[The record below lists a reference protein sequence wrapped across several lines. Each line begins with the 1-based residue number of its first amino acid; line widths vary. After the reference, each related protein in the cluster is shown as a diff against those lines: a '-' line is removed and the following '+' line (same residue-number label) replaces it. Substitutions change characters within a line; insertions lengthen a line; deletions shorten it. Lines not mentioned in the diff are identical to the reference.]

1 MSSYLV
7 INRRKY
13 KMSLNNSTKT
23 KENTYEVEVSVDAET
38 FAKACNKAYKKQ
50 VKNINV
56 PGFRKGKAR
65 KHMIEKMYGEGVF
78 FEDAMKDCYPEA
90 LDAAAK
96 EAELNVIAVESLE
109 AMDASEKDGF
119 TFKATVITYPEIDIN
134 DYKGITVKKKSTRVT
149 KKLIDEEIEKVRDR
163 NSRMV
168 TVEDGAVENGDMV
181 VIDFEGFK
189 DGAPFEGGKAENYN
203 LAIGSGNF
211 IPGFEEQIV
220 GHKTGEEFTI
230 TVKFPEDYQ
239 AEELKGA
246 DAEFKINLHEIKRK
260 ELPELDDEFVKDV
273 SEKETLDEYKEEVKE
288 TVKKRLE
295 DEQKKDIEDQVIT
308 KLCDAVEGEI
318 PEQMYDNAVN
328 EMIQEFDMRLRSQ
341 GMDFNTYMK
350 YMGATPDTI
359 KEMYR
364 PDAEKRVKLRL
375 ALEKIAE
382 KEAIEVTEADLD
394 AEYTRLADQY
404 NMKVE
409 DVKKAIND
417 EALTADLKTQKAMD
431 LAVNSV
437 KAESKKAAED
447 KKED

>member
-1 MSSYLV
+1 
-7 INRRKY
+7 
-13 KMSLNNSTKT
+13 MSLKNSTKT

-38 FAKACNKAYKKQ
+38 FAKAVNKAYKKQ

-56 PGFRKGKAR
+56 PGFRKGKAP
-65 KHMIEKMYGEGVF
+65 KSIIEKMYGEGVF
-78 FEDAMKDCYPEA
+78 YEDAMQDCYPEA

-96 EAELNVIAVESLE
+96 EAELNVIAVDSLE
-109 AMDASEKDGF
+109 AIDASKDGF
-119 TFKATVITYPEIDIN
+119 TFKATVITYPVIDIN
-134 DYKGITVKKKSTRVT
+134 DYKGITVNKKSTRVT

-168 TVEDGAVENGDMV
+168 TIEDGEVVDGDMV
-181 VIDFEGFK
+181 VIDFEGMK
-189 DGAPFEGGKAENYN
+189 DGEPFEGGKAENYN
-203 LAIGSGNF
+203 LKIGSGNF
-211 IPGFEEQIV
+211 IPGFEEQII

-230 TVKFPEDYQ
+230 SVKFPEDYQ

-273 SEKETLDEYKEEVKE
+273 SDKETLDEYKEEVKE

-295 DEQKKDIEDQVIT
+295 EEQKKDIEDQVIT
-308 KLCDAVEGEI
+308 KLCDSVEGEI

-328 EMIQEFDMRLRSQ
+328 EMVQEFDMRLRSQ
-341 GMDFNTYMK
+341 GMDFNTYMQ

-364 PDAEKRVKLRL
+364 PDAERRVKLRL

-382 KEAIEVTEADLD
+382 KENFEITTEELD
-394 AEYTRLADQY
+394 AEYNRLAEQY
-404 NMKVE
+404 KMDVE
-409 DVKKAIND
+409 EVKKAIND
-417 EALTADLKTQKAMD
+417 ESLSADLKSQKAMD
-431 LAVNSV
+431 FAVDNS
-437 KAESKKAAED
+437 KTESKKASEAKTE
-447 KKED
+447 E

>member
-1 MSSYLV
+1 
-7 INRRKY
+7 
-13 KMSLNNSTKT
+13 MSLKNSTKT

-38 FAKACNKAYKKQ
+38 FAKAVNKAYKKQ

-56 PGFRKGKAR
+56 PGFRKGKAP
-65 KHMIEKMYGEGVF
+65 KSIIEKMYGEGVF
-78 FEDAMKDCYPEA
+78 YEDAMQDCYPEA

-96 EAELNVIAVESLE
+96 EAELNVIAVDSLE
-109 AMDASEKDGF
+109 ALDASKDGF
-119 TFKATVITYPEIDIN
+119 TFKATVITYPVIDIN
-134 DYKGITVKKKSTRVT
+134 DYKGITVTKKSTRVT

-163 NSRMV
+163 NSRMI
-168 TVEDGAVENGDMV
+168 TVEDGEVVDGDMV
-181 VIDFEGFK
+181 VIDFEGMK
-189 DGAPFEGGKAENYN
+189 DGVPFEGGKAENYN
-203 LAIGSGNF
+203 LKIGSGNF
-211 IPGFEEQIV
+211 IPGFEEQII

-273 SEKETLDEYKEEVKE
+273 SDKETLDEYKEEIKE

-308 KLCDAVEGEI
+308 KLCDSVEGEI

-364 PDAEKRVKLRL
+364 PDAERRVKLRL

-382 KEAIEVTEADLD
+382 KENFEITAEELE
-394 AEYTRLADQY
+394 AEYNRLAEQY
-404 NMKVE
+404 KMDVE
-409 DVKKAIND
+409 EVKKAIND
-417 EALTADLKTQKAMD
+417 ESLSADLKTQKAMD
-431 LAVNSV
+431 FAIDNS
-437 KAESKKAAED
+437 KTESKKATEAKSE
-447 KKED
+447 E

>member
-1 MSSYLV
+1 
-7 INRRKY
+7 
-13 KMSLNNSTKT
+13 MSLNNSTKT

-56 PGFRKGKAR
+56 PGFRKGKAP

-78 FEDAMKDCYPEA
+78 FEDAMQDCYPEA

-181 VIDFEGFK
+181 VIDFEGMK
-189 DGAPFEGGKAENYN
+189 DGVPFEGGKAENYN

-246 DAEFKINLHEIKRK
+246 DAEFKINLYEIKRK

-350 YMGATPDTI
+350 YMGATPDNI

-417 EALTADLKTQKAMD
+417 EALSADLKTQKAMD

>member
-1 MSSYLV
+1 
-7 INRRKY
+7 
-13 KMSLNNSTKT
+13 MSLKNSTKT

-38 FAKACNKAYKKQ
+38 FAKAVNKAYKKQ

-56 PGFRKGKAR
+56 PGFRKGKAP
-65 KHMIEKMYGEGVF
+65 KSIIEKMYGEGVF
-78 FEDAMKDCYPEA
+78 YEDAMQDCYPEA

-96 EAELNVIAVESLE
+96 EAELNVIAVDSLE
-109 AMDASEKDGF
+109 AIDASKDGF
-119 TFKATVITYPEIDIN
+119 TFKATVITYPVIDIN
-134 DYKGITVKKKSTRVT
+134 DYKGITVNKKSTRVT

-168 TVEDGAVENGDMV
+168 TIEDGEVVDGDMV
-181 VIDFEGFK
+181 VIDFEGMK
-189 DGAPFEGGKAENYN
+189 DGEPFEGGKAENYN
-203 LAIGSGNF
+203 LKIGSGNF
-211 IPGFEEQIV
+211 IPGFEEQII

-230 TVKFPEDYQ
+230 SVKFPEDYQ

-273 SEKETLDEYKEEVKE
+273 SDKETLDEYKEEVKE

-295 DEQKKDIEDQVIT
+295 EEQKKDIEDQVIT
-308 KLCDAVEGEI
+308 KLCDSVEGEI

-328 EMIQEFDMRLRSQ
+328 EMVQEFDMRLRSQ
-341 GMDFNTYMK
+341 GMDFNTYMQ

-364 PDAEKRVKLRL
+364 PDAERRVKLRL

-382 KEAIEVTEADLD
+382 KEGFEITSEELD
-394 AEYTRLADQY
+394 AEYNRLAEQY
-404 NMKVE
+404 KMDVE
-409 DVKKAIND
+409 EVKKAIND
-417 EALTADLKTQKAMD
+417 ESLSADLKSQKAMD
-431 LAVNSV
+431 FAVDNT
-437 KAESKKAAED
+437 KTESKKASEAKAE
-447 KKED
+447 E

>member
-1 MSSYLV
+1 
-7 INRRKY
+7 
-13 KMSLNNSTKT
+13 MSLKNSTKT

-38 FAKACNKAYKKQ
+38 FAKAVNKAYKKQ

-56 PGFRKGKAR
+56 PGFRKGKAP
-65 KHMIEKMYGEGVF
+65 KSIIEKMYGEGVF
-78 FEDAMKDCYPEA
+78 YEDAMQDCYPEA

-96 EAELNVIAVESLE
+96 EAELNVIAVDSLE
-109 AMDASEKDGF
+109 ALDASKDGF
-119 TFKATVITYPEIDIN
+119 TFKATVITYPVIDIN
-134 DYKGITVKKKSTRVT
+134 DYKGITVTKKSTRVT

-163 NSRMV
+163 NSRMI
-168 TVEDGAVENGDMV
+168 TVEDGEVVDGDMV
-181 VIDFEGFK
+181 VIDFEGMK
-189 DGAPFEGGKAENYN
+189 DGVAFEGGKAENYN
-203 LAIGSGNF
+203 LKIGSGNF
-211 IPGFEEQIV
+211 IPGFEEQII

-273 SEKETLDEYKEEVKE
+273 SDKETLDEYKEEIKE

-308 KLCDAVEGEI
+308 KLCDSVEGEI

-364 PDAEKRVKLRL
+364 PDAERRVKLRL

-382 KEAIEVTEADLD
+382 KENFEITAEELD
-394 AEYTRLADQY
+394 AEYNRLAEQY
-404 NMKVE
+404 KMDVE
-409 DVKKAIND
+409 EVKKAIND
-417 EALTADLKTQKAMD
+417 ESLSADLKTQKAMD
-431 LAVNSV
+431 FAVDNS
-437 KAESKKAAED
+437 KTESKKSTEAKTE
-447 KKED
+447 E

>member
-1 MSSYLV
+1 
-7 INRRKY
+7 
-13 KMSLNNSTKT
+13 MSLKNSTKT

-38 FAKACNKAYKKQ
+38 FAKAVNKAYKKQ

-56 PGFRKGKAR
+56 PGFRKGKAP
-65 KHMIEKMYGEGVF
+65 KSIIEKMYGEGVF
-78 FEDAMKDCYPEA
+78 YEDAMQDCYPEA

-96 EAELNVIAVESLE
+96 EADLNVIAVDSLE
-109 AMDASEKDGF
+109 AIDASKDGF
-119 TFKATVITYPEIDIN
+119 TFKATVITYPVIDIN
-134 DYKGITVKKKSTRVT
+134 DYKGITVNKKSTRVT

-168 TVEDGAVENGDMV
+168 TIEDGEVVDGDTV
-181 VIDFEGFK
+181 VIDFEGMK
-189 DGAPFEGGKAENYN
+189 DGEPFEGGKAENYN
-203 LAIGSGNF
+203 LKIGSGNF
-211 IPGFEEQIV
+211 IPGFEEQII

-230 TVKFPEDYQ
+230 SVKFPEDYQ

-273 SEKETLDEYKEEVKE
+273 SDKETLDEYKEEVKE

-295 DEQKKDIEDQVIT
+295 EEQKKDIEDQVIT
-308 KLCDAVEGEI
+308 KLCDSVEGEI

-328 EMIQEFDMRLRSQ
+328 EMVQEFDMRLRSQ
-341 GMDFNTYMK
+341 GMDFNTYMQ

-364 PDAEKRVKLRL
+364 PDAERRVKLRL

-382 KEAIEVTEADLD
+382 KEGFEITTEELD
-394 AEYTRLADQY
+394 AEYNRLAEQY
-404 NMKVE
+404 KMDVE
-409 DVKKAIND
+409 EVKKAIND
-417 EALTADLKTQKAMD
+417 ESLSADLKSQKAMD
-431 LAVNSV
+431 FAVDNS
-437 KAESKKAAED
+437 KTESKKASEAKTE
-447 KKED
+447 E

>member
-1 MSSYLV
+1 
-7 INRRKY
+7 
-13 KMSLNNSTKT
+13 MSLKNSTKT

-38 FAKACNKAYKKQ
+38 FAKAVNKAYKKQ

-56 PGFRKGKAR
+56 PGFRKGKAP
-65 KHMIEKMYGEGVF
+65 KSIIEKMYGEGVF
-78 FEDAMKDCYPEA
+78 YEDAMQDCYPEA

-96 EAELNVIAVESLE
+96 EAELNVIAVDSLE
-109 AMDASEKDGF
+109 ALDASKDGF
-119 TFKATVITYPEIDIN
+119 TFKATVITYPVIDIN
-134 DYKGITVKKKSTRVT
+134 DYKGITVTKKSTRVT

-163 NSRMV
+163 NSRMI
-168 TVEDGAVENGDMV
+168 TVEDGEVVDGDMV
-181 VIDFEGFK
+181 VIDFEGMK
-189 DGAPFEGGKAENYN
+189 DGVPFEGGKAENYN
-203 LAIGSGNF
+203 LKIGSGNF
-211 IPGFEEQIV
+211 IPGFEEQII

-273 SEKETLDEYKEEVKE
+273 SDKETLDEYKEEIKE

-308 KLCDAVEGEI
+308 KLCDSVEGEI

-364 PDAEKRVKLRL
+364 PDAERRVKLRL

-382 KEAIEVTEADLD
+382 KENFEITAEELD
-394 AEYTRLADQY
+394 AEYNRLAEQY
-404 NMKVE
+404 KMDVE
-409 DVKKAIND
+409 EVKKAIND
-417 EALTADLKTQKAMD
+417 ESLSADLKTQKAMD
-431 LAVNSV
+431 FAVDNS
-437 KAESKKAAED
+437 KTESKKSNEAKTE
-447 KKED
+447 E

>member
-1 MSSYLV
+1 
-7 INRRKY
+7 
-13 KMSLNNSTKT
+13 MSLKNSTKT

-38 FAKACNKAYKKQ
+38 FAKAVNKAYKKQ

-56 PGFRKGKAR
+56 PGFRKGKAP
-65 KHMIEKMYGEGVF
+65 KSIIEKMYGEGVF
-78 FEDAMKDCYPEA
+78 YEDAMQDCYPEA

-96 EAELNVIAVESLE
+96 EAELNVIAVDSLE
-109 AMDASEKDGF
+109 ALDASKDGF
-119 TFKATVITYPEIDIN
+119 TFKATVITYPVIDIN
-134 DYKGITVKKKSTRVT
+134 DYKGITVTKKSTRVT

-163 NSRMV
+163 NSRMI
-168 TVEDGAVENGDMV
+168 TVEDGEVVDGDMV
-181 VIDFEGFK
+181 VIDFEGMK
-189 DGAPFEGGKAENYN
+189 DGVPFEGGKAENYN
-203 LAIGSGNF
+203 LKIGSGNF
-211 IPGFEEQIV
+211 IPGFEEQII

-273 SEKETLDEYKEEVKE
+273 SDKETLDEYKEEIKE
-288 TVKKRLE
+288 TIKKRLE

-308 KLCDAVEGEI
+308 KLCDSVDGEI

-364 PDAEKRVKLRL
+364 PDAERRVKLRL

-382 KEAIEVTEADLD
+382 KENFEITAEELD
-394 AEYTRLADQY
+394 AEYNRLAEQY
-404 NMKVE
+404 KMDVE
-409 DVKKAIND
+409 EVKKAIND
-417 EALTADLKTQKAMD
+417 ESLSADLKTQKAMD
-431 LAVNSV
+431 FAVDNS
-437 KAESKKAAED
+437 KTESKKSNEAKTE
-447 KKED
+447 E

>member
-1 MSSYLV
+1 
-7 INRRKY
+7 
-13 KMSLNNSTKT
+13 MSLKNSTKT

-38 FAKACNKAYKKQ
+38 FAKAVNKAYKKQ
-50 VKNINV
+50 VKSINV
-56 PGFRKGKAR
+56 PGFRKGKAP
-65 KHMIEKMYGEGVF
+65 KSIIEKMYGEGVF
-78 FEDAMKDCYPEA
+78 YEDAMQDCYPEA

-96 EAELNVIAVESLE
+96 EAELNVIAVDSLE
-109 AMDASEKDGF
+109 AIDASKDGF
-119 TFKATVITYPEIDIN
+119 TFKATVITYPVIDIN
-134 DYKGITVKKKSTRVT
+134 DYKGITVTKKSTRVT

-168 TVEDGAVENGDMV
+168 TIEDGEVVDGDMV
-181 VIDFEGFK
+181 VIDFEGMK
-189 DGAPFEGGKAENYN
+189 DGEPFEGGKAENYN
-203 LAIGSGNF
+203 LKIGSGNF
-211 IPGFEEQIV
+211 IPGFEDQII

-230 TVKFPEDYQ
+230 SVKFPEDYQ

-273 SEKETLDEYKEEVKE
+273 SDKETLDEYKEEIKE

-295 DEQKKDIEDQVIT
+295 EEQKKDIEDQVIT
-308 KLCDAVEGEI
+308 KLCDSVEGEI

-364 PDAEKRVKLRL
+364 PDAERRVKLRL

-382 KEAIEVTEADLD
+382 KEGFEITSEELD
-394 AEYTRLADQY
+394 AEYNRLAEQY
-404 NMKVE
+404 KMDVE
-409 DVKKAIND
+409 EVKKAIND
-417 EALTADLKTQKAMD
+417 ESLSADLKTQKAMD
-431 LAVNSV
+431 FAVDNI
-437 KAESKKAAED
+437 KTESKKASEAKTE
-447 KKED
+447 E

>member
-1 MSSYLV
+1 
-7 INRRKY
+7 
-13 KMSLNNSTKT
+13 MSLKNSTKT

-56 PGFRKGKAR
+56 PGFRKGKAP
-65 KHMIEKMYGEGVF
+65 KSIIEKMYGEGVF
-78 FEDAMKDCYPEA
+78 YEDAMQDCYPEA

-96 EAELNVIAVESLE
+96 EAELNVIAVDSLE
-109 AMDASEKDGF
+109 AIDASKDGF
-119 TFKATVITYPEIDIN
+119 TFKATVITYPVIDIN
-134 DYKGITVKKKSTRVT
+134 DYKGITVTKKSTRVT

-168 TVEDGAVENGDMV
+168 TVEDGEVVDGDMV
-181 VIDFEGFK
+181 VIDFEGMK
-189 DGAPFEGGKAENYN
+189 DGEPFEGGKAENYN
-203 LAIGSGNF
+203 LKIGSGNF
-211 IPGFEEQIV
+211 IPGFEEQII

-230 TVKFPEDYQ
+230 SVKFPEDYQ

-273 SEKETLDEYKEEVKE
+273 SDKETLDEYKEEVKE

-295 DEQKKDIEDQVIT
+295 EEQKKDIEDQVIT
-308 KLCDAVEGEI
+308 KLCDSVEGEI

-341 GMDFNTYMK
+341 GMDFNTYMQ

-364 PDAEKRVKLRL
+364 PDAERRVKLRL

-382 KEAIEVTEADLD
+382 KENFEITSEELD
-394 AEYTRLADQY
+394 AEYNRLAEQY
-404 NMKVE
+404 KMDVE
-409 DVKKAIND
+409 EVKKAIND
-417 EALTADLKTQKAMD
+417 ESLSADLKTQKAMD
-431 LAVNSV
+431 FAVDNT
-437 KAESKKAAED
+437 KTESKKASEAKTE
-447 KKED
+447 E

>member
-1 MSSYLV
+1 
-7 INRRKY
+7 
-13 KMSLNNSTKT
+13 MSLKNSTKT

-38 FAKACNKAYKKQ
+38 FAKAVNKAYKKQ

-56 PGFRKGKAR
+56 PGFRKGKAP
-65 KHMIEKMYGEGVF
+65 KSIIEKMYGEGVF
-78 FEDAMKDCYPEA
+78 YEDAMQDCYPEA

-96 EAELNVIAVESLE
+96 EAELNVIAVDSLE
-109 AMDASEKDGF
+109 ALDASKDGF
-119 TFKATVITYPEIDIN
+119 TFKATVITYPVIDIN
-134 DYKGITVKKKSTRVT
+134 DYKGITVTKKSTRVT

-163 NSRMV
+163 NSRMI
-168 TVEDGAVENGDMV
+168 TIEDGEVVDGDMV
-181 VIDFEGFK
+181 VIDFEGMK
-189 DGAPFEGGKAENYN
+189 DGVPFEGGKAENYN
-203 LAIGSGNF
+203 LKIGSGNF
-211 IPGFEEQIV
+211 IPGFEEQII

-273 SEKETLDEYKEEVKE
+273 SDKETLDEYKEEIKE

-308 KLCDAVEGEI
+308 KLCDSVEGEI

-364 PDAEKRVKLRL
+364 PDAERRVKLRL

-382 KEAIEVTEADLD
+382 KENFEITAEELD
-394 AEYTRLADQY
+394 AEYNRLAEQY
-404 NMKVE
+404 KMDVE
-409 DVKKAIND
+409 EVKKAISD
-417 EALTADLKTQKAMD
+417 ESLSADLKTQKAMD
-431 LAVNSV
+431 FAVDNS
-437 KAESKKAAED
+437 KTESKKSTEAKTE
-447 KKED
+447 E

>member
-1 MSSYLV
+1 
-7 INRRKY
+7 
-13 KMSLNNSTKT
+13 MSLKNSTKT

-56 PGFRKGKAR
+56 PGFRKGKAP
-65 KHMIEKMYGEGVF
+65 KSIIEKMYGEGVF
-78 FEDAMKDCYPEA
+78 YEDAMQDCYPEA
-90 LDAAAK
+90 LDSAAK
-96 EAELNVIAVESLE
+96 EADLNVIAVDSLE
-109 AMDASEKDGF
+109 ALDASKDGF
-119 TFKATVITYPEIDIN
+119 TFKATVITYPVIDIN
-134 DYKGITVKKKSTRVT
+134 DYKGIPVTKKSTRVT

-168 TVEDGAVENGDMV
+168 TVEDGEVVDGDMV
-181 VIDFEGFK
+181 VIDFEGMK
-189 DGAPFEGGKAENYN
+189 DGVAFEGGKAENYN
-203 LAIGSGNF
+203 LKIGSGNF
-211 IPGFEEQIV
+211 IPGFEEQII

-230 TVKFPEDYQ
+230 SVKFPEDYQ

-273 SEKETLDEYKEEVKE
+273 SDKETLDEYKEEIKE

-308 KLCDAVEGEI
+308 KLCDSVEGEI

-341 GMDFNTYMK
+341 GMDFDTYMK
-350 YMGATPDTI
+350 YMGATPDTL

-364 PDAEKRVKLRL
+364 PDAERRVKLRL

-382 KEAIEVTEADLD
+382 KENFEITADELD
-394 AEYTRLADQY
+394 AEYNRLAEQY
-404 NMKVE
+404 KMDVE
-409 DVKKAIND
+409 DVKKAING
-417 EALTADLKTQKAMD
+417 ESLSADLKTQKAMD
-431 LAVNSV
+431 FAVDNS
-437 KAESKKAAED
+437 KTESKKSTEE
-447 KKED
+447 KSEE

>member
-1 MSSYLV
+1 
-7 INRRKY
+7 
-13 KMSLNNSTKT
+13 MSLKNSTKT

-38 FAKACNKAYKKQ
+38 FAKAVNKAYKKQ

-56 PGFRKGKAR
+56 PGFRKGKAP
-65 KHMIEKMYGEGVF
+65 KSIIEKMYGEGVF
-78 FEDAMKDCYPEA
+78 YEDAMQDCYPEA

-96 EAELNVIAVESLE
+96 EAELNVIAVDSLE
-109 AMDASEKDGF
+109 AIDASKDGF
-119 TFKATVITYPEIDIN
+119 TFKATVITYPVIDIN
-134 DYKGITVKKKSTRVT
+134 DYKGITVTKKSTRVT

-168 TVEDGAVENGDMV
+168 TIEDGEVVDGDMV
-181 VIDFEGFK
+181 VIDFEGMK
-189 DGAPFEGGKAENYN
+189 DGEPFEGGKAENYN
-203 LAIGSGNF
+203 LKIGSGNF
-211 IPGFEEQIV
+211 IPGFEEQII

-230 TVKFPEDYQ
+230 SVKFPEDYQ

-273 SEKETLDEYKEEVKE
+273 SDKETLDEYKEEVKE

-295 DEQKKDIEDQVIT
+295 EEQKKDIEDQVIT
-308 KLCDAVEGEI
+308 KLCDSVEGEI

-328 EMIQEFDMRLRSQ
+328 EMVQEFDMRLRSQ
-341 GMDFNTYMK
+341 GMDFNTYMQ

-364 PDAEKRVKLRL
+364 PDAERRVKLRL

-382 KEAIEVTEADLD
+382 KEGFEITTEELD
-394 AEYTRLADQY
+394 AEYNRLAEQY
-404 NMKVE
+404 KMDVE
-409 DVKKAIND
+409 EVKKAIND
-417 EALTADLKTQKAMD
+417 ESLSADLKSQKAMD
-431 LAVNSV
+431 FAVDNS
-437 KAESKKAAED
+437 KTESKKASEAKTE
-447 KKED
+447 E

>member
-1 MSSYLV
+1 
-7 INRRKY
+7 
-13 KMSLNNSTKT
+13 MSLKNSTKT

-38 FAKACNKAYKKQ
+38 FAKAVNKAYKKQ

-56 PGFRKGKAR
+56 PGFRKGKAP
-65 KHMIEKMYGEGVF
+65 KSIIEKMYGEGVF
-78 FEDAMKDCYPEA
+78 YEDAMQDCYPEA

-96 EAELNVIAVESLE
+96 EAELNVIAVDSLE
-109 AMDASEKDGF
+109 AIDASKDGF
-119 TFKATVITYPEIDIN
+119 TFKATVITYPVIDIN
-134 DYKGITVKKKSTRVT
+134 DYKGITVTKKSTRVT

-163 NSRMV
+163 NSRMI
-168 TVEDGAVENGDMV
+168 TVEDGEVVDGDMV
-181 VIDFEGFK
+181 VIDFEGMK
-189 DGAPFEGGKAENYN
+189 DGVAFEGGKAENYN
-203 LAIGSGNF
+203 LKIGSGNF
-211 IPGFEEQIV
+211 IPGFEEQII

-246 DAEFKINLHEIKRK
+246 DAEFKISLHEIKRK

-273 SEKETLDEYKEEVKE
+273 SDKETLDEYKEEIKE
-288 TVKKRLE
+288 TLKKRLE

-308 KLCDAVEGEI
+308 KLCDSVEGEI

-364 PDAEKRVKLRL
+364 PDAERRVKLRL

-382 KEAIEVTEADLD
+382 KENFEITAEELD
-394 AEYTRLADQY
+394 AEYNRLAEQY
-404 NMKVE
+404 KMDVE
-409 DVKKAIND
+409 EVKKAIND
-417 EALTADLKTQKAMD
+417 ESLSADLKTQKAMD
-431 LAVNSV
+431 FAVDNS
-437 KAESKKAAED
+437 KTESKKSTEAKTE
-447 KKED
+447 E

>member
-1 MSSYLV
+1 
-7 INRRKY
+7 
-13 KMSLNNSTKT
+13 MSLKNSTKT

-38 FAKACNKAYKKQ
+38 FAKAVNKAYKKQ

-56 PGFRKGKAR
+56 PGFRKGKAP
-65 KHMIEKMYGEGVF
+65 KSIIEKMYGEGVF
-78 FEDAMKDCYPEA
+78 YEDAMQDCYPEA

-96 EAELNVIAVESLE
+96 EAELNVIAVDSLE
-109 AMDASEKDGF
+109 AIDASKDGF
-119 TFKATVITYPEIDIN
+119 TFKATVITYPVIDIN
-134 DYKGITVKKKSTRVT
+134 DYKGITVNKKSTRVT

-168 TVEDGAVENGDMV
+168 TIEDGEVVDGDTV
-181 VIDFEGFK
+181 VIDFEGMK
-189 DGAPFEGGKAENYN
+189 DGEPFEGGKAENYN
-203 LAIGSGNF
+203 LKIGSGNF
-211 IPGFEEQIV
+211 IPGFEEQII

-230 TVKFPEDYQ
+230 SVKFPEDYQ

-273 SEKETLDEYKEEVKE
+273 SDKETLDEYKEEVKE

-295 DEQKKDIEDQVIT
+295 EEQKKDIEDQVIT
-308 KLCDAVEGEI
+308 KLCDSVEGEI

-328 EMIQEFDMRLRSQ
+328 EMVQEFDMRLRSQ
-341 GMDFNTYMK
+341 GMDFNTYMQ

-364 PDAEKRVKLRL
+364 PDAERRVKLRL

-382 KEAIEVTEADLD
+382 KENFEITTEELD
-394 AEYTRLADQY
+394 AEYNRLAEQY
-404 NMKVE
+404 KMDVE
-409 DVKKAIND
+409 EVKKAIND
-417 EALTADLKTQKAMD
+417 ESLSADLKSQKAMD
-431 LAVNSV
+431 FAVDNS
-437 KAESKKAAED
+437 KTESKKASEAKTE
-447 KKED
+447 E

>member
-1 MSSYLV
+1 
-7 INRRKY
+7 
-13 KMSLNNSTKT
+13 MSLKNSTKT

-38 FAKACNKAYKKQ
+38 FAKAVNKAYKKQ

-56 PGFRKGKAR
+56 PGFRKGKAP
-65 KHMIEKMYGEGVF
+65 KSIIEKMYGEGVF
-78 FEDAMKDCYPEA
+78 YEDAMQDCYPEA

-96 EAELNVIAVESLE
+96 EAELNVIAVDSLE
-109 AMDASEKDGF
+109 AIDASKDGF
-119 TFKATVITYPEIDIN
+119 TFKATVITYPVIDIN
-134 DYKGITVKKKSTRVT
+134 DYKGITVTKKSTRVT

-168 TVEDGAVENGDMV
+168 TVEQGEVVDGDMV
-181 VIDFEGFK
+181 VIDFEGMK
-189 DGAPFEGGKAENYN
+189 DGEPFEGGKAENYN
-203 LAIGSGNF
+203 LKIGSGNF
-211 IPGFEEQIV
+211 IPGFEDQII

-230 TVKFPEDYQ
+230 SVKFPEDYQ

-273 SEKETLDEYKEEVKE
+273 SDKETLDEYKEEVKE

-295 DEQKKDIEDQVIT
+295 EEQKKDIEDQVIT
-308 KLCDAVEGEI
+308 KLCDSVEGEI

-328 EMIQEFDMRLRSQ
+328 EMVQEFDMRLRSQ
-341 GMDFNTYMK
+341 GMDFNTYMQ

-364 PDAEKRVKLRL
+364 PDAERRVKLRL

-382 KEAIEVTEADLD
+382 KEGFEITTEELD
-394 AEYTRLADQY
+394 AEYNRLAEQY
-404 NMKVE
+404 KMDVE
-409 DVKKAIND
+409 EVKKAIND
-417 EALTADLKTQKAMD
+417 ESLSADLKSQKAMD
-431 LAVNSV
+431 FAVDNS
-437 KAESKKAAED
+437 KTESKKASEAKTE
-447 KKED
+447 E

>member
-1 MSSYLV
+1 
-7 INRRKY
+7 
-13 KMSLNNSTKT
+13 MSLKNSTKT

-38 FAKACNKAYKKQ
+38 FAKAVNKAYKKQ

-56 PGFRKGKAR
+56 PGFRKGKAP
-65 KHMIEKMYGEGVF
+65 KSIIEKMYGEGVF
-78 FEDAMKDCYPEA
+78 YEDAMQDCYPEA

-96 EAELNVIAVESLE
+96 EADLNVIAVDSLE
-109 AMDASEKDGF
+109 AIDASKDGF
-119 TFKATVITYPEIDIN
+119 TFKATVITYPVIDIN
-134 DYKGITVKKKSTRVT
+134 DYKGITVTKKSTRVT

-168 TVEDGAVENGDMV
+168 TVEDGEVVDGDMV
-181 VIDFEGFK
+181 VIDFEGMK
-189 DGAPFEGGKAENYN
+189 DGEPFEGGKAENYN
-203 LAIGSGNF
+203 LKIGSGNF
-211 IPGFEEQIV
+211 IPGFEEQII

-230 TVKFPEDYQ
+230 SVKFPEDYQ

-273 SEKETLDEYKEEVKE
+273 SDKETLDEYKEEVKE

-295 DEQKKDIEDQVIT
+295 EEQKKDIEDQVIT
-308 KLCDAVEGEI
+308 KLCDSVEGEI

-328 EMIQEFDMRLRSQ
+328 EMVQEFDMRLRSQ
-341 GMDFNTYMK
+341 GMDFNTYMQ

-364 PDAEKRVKLRL
+364 PDAERRVKLRL

-382 KEAIEVTEADLD
+382 KENFEITTEELD
-394 AEYTRLADQY
+394 AEYNRLAEQY
-404 NMKVE
+404 KMDVE
-409 DVKKAIND
+409 EVKKAIND
-417 EALTADLKTQKAMD
+417 ESLSADLKTQKAMD
-431 LAVNSV
+431 FAVDNT
-437 KAESKKAAED
+437 KTESKKASEAKTE
-447 KKED
+447 E

>member
-1 MSSYLV
+1 
-7 INRRKY
+7 
-13 KMSLNNSTKT
+13 MSLNTSNKT
-23 KENTYEVEVSVDAET
+23 KENTYELEVSVDAET

-56 PGFRKGKAR
+56 PGFRKGKAP
-65 KHMIEKMYGEGVF
+65 KAMIEKMYGEGVF
-78 FEDAMKDCYPEA
+78 YEDAMQDCYPEA

-96 EAELNVIAVESLE
+96 EADLNVIAVDKLE
-109 AMDASEKDGF
+109 AVDASKDGF

-134 DYKGITVKKKSTRVT
+134 NYKGISVKKKSTRVT
-149 KKLIDEEIEKVRDR
+149 KKLIDEEIEAVRDR

-168 TVEDGAVENGDMV
+168 TIEDGAVEDGDTV
-181 VIDFEGFK
+181 VIDFEGLK
-189 DGAPFEGGKAENYN
+189 DGVAFEGGKAENYN
-203 LAIGSGNF
+203 LKIGSGNF
-211 IPGFEEQIV
+211 IPGFEEQII

-239 AEELKGA
+239 AEDLKGA

-273 SEKETLDEYKEEVKE
+273 SEKETLEEYKEEIKE

-295 DEQKKDIEDQVIT
+295 DEQKRDIEDQAIAA
-308 KLCDAVEGEI
+308 LCEAVEGEI

-350 YMGATPDTI
+350 YMGATPEAI
-359 KEMYR
+359 KDMYK

-382 KEAIEVTEADLD
+382 KENLEVSAEDLD
-394 AEYTRLADQY
+394 EEYTRLADMY
-404 NMKVE
+404 KMKVE
-409 DVKKAIND
+409 EVKKAISDDN
-417 EALTADLKTQKAMD
+417 LSADLKTQKAMD
-431 LAVNSV
+431 FVINNV
-437 KAESKKAAED
+437 KSESKKAADEE
-447 KKED
+447 K

>member
-1 MSSYLV
+1 
-7 INRRKY
+7 
-13 KMSLNNSTKT
+13 MSLKNSTKT

-38 FAKACNKAYKKQ
+38 FAKAVNKAYKKQ

-56 PGFRKGKAR
+56 PGFRKGKAP
-65 KHMIEKMYGEGVF
+65 KSIIEKMYGEGVF
-78 FEDAMKDCYPEA
+78 YEDAMQDCYPEA

-96 EAELNVIAVESLE
+96 EAELNVIAVDSLE
-109 AMDASEKDGF
+109 AIDASKDGF
-119 TFKATVITYPEIDIN
+119 TFKATVITYPVIDIN
-134 DYKGITVKKKSTRVT
+134 DYKGITVNKKSTRVT

-168 TVEDGAVENGDMV
+168 TIEDGEVVDGDMV
-181 VIDFEGFK
+181 VIDFEGMK
-189 DGAPFEGGKAENYN
+189 DGEPFEGGKAENYN
-203 LAIGSGNF
+203 LKIGSGNF
-211 IPGFEEQIV
+211 IPGFEEQII

-230 TVKFPEDYQ
+230 SVKFPEDYQ

-273 SEKETLDEYKEEVKE
+273 SDKETLDEYKEEVKE

-295 DEQKKDIEDQVIT
+295 EEQKKDIEDQVIT
-308 KLCDAVEGEI
+308 KLCDSVEGEI

-328 EMIQEFDMRLRSQ
+328 EMVQEFDMRLRSQ
-341 GMDFNTYMK
+341 GMDFNTYMQ

-364 PDAEKRVKLRL
+364 PDAERRVKLRL

-382 KEAIEVTEADLD
+382 KEGFEITSEELD
-394 AEYTRLADQY
+394 AEYSRLAEQY
-404 NMKVE
+404 KMDVE
-409 DVKKAIND
+409 EVKKAIND
-417 EALTADLKTQKAMD
+417 ESLSADLKSQKAMD
-431 LAVNSV
+431 FAVDNT
-437 KAESKKAAED
+437 KTESKKASEAKAE
-447 KKED
+447 E